1 MLMMK
6 NKSYL
11 FLAAFILIA
20 AVCLL
25 AYSSSF
31 RNPFLW
37 DDEGLIVRNQFIKE
51 LSSWGRFFTSDL
63 YSSSLAGS
71 NFYRPVQ
78 TLSFI
83 LDYHLWHLN
92 PFGYHLTNLLLQIIT
107 AFLIFLL
114 ILTLLNDSVL
124 AFVAALLFA
133 VSPIHCEAVTYI
145 SGRADMLMAVF
156 LLCSLLAFIRTF
168 EIKSLSKYIWL
179 AVALFLFVLGLL
191 SKELAGVFPFVILA
205 WVYYFKREELK
216 KPFFFI
222 RFVFPFFVLLA
233 IYLLLRLTA
242 LKFATMYEPQLAK
255 YPLLVRI
262 EAFPL
267 VLWTYLKI
275 MVFPVGLHMSRTLIL
290 TEQLIGKALLFAG
303 FLGVWTI
310 VLYACFS
317 KMINKI
323 SAFLI
328 FWFFI
333 FLLPQSGIFPINAF
347 VSDHFVYLSSVSFFV
362 LVAYLLKRYL
372 GKKAFVFV
380 ASVLILFFGVLT
392 FGRNFEWRNQ
402 EAFFA
407 RIIKFSPSSYLAHNN
422 LGIQFENNG
431 EFKRA
436 VSEYKK
442 AIEIKPRMVM
452 AVSNLA
458 NVYYKM
464 KMFAQAQEQYSLLE
478 RMVPADK
485 AGELQ
490 NNIGALYDAQG
501 LYDQAVSRFKL
512 ALILNPRLD
521 LVHFNLARVY
531 LKMGKPALAEEE
543 IISSFKKSN
552 LDELST
558 GALGIIRS
566 YLVQAKD
573 LNCAVTFY
581 NDLGVKFAEAKEFVL
596 AQYCFSHVV
605 TIAPN
610 YADAYFNL
618 GILYLKQ
625 SRPKEAF
632 FEFKRVLEM
641 NPNHDKAR
649 QLVNSL
655 SKSL

>member
-1 MLMMK
+1 MMK
-6 NKSYL
+6 NKFYL
-11 FLAAFILIA
+11 FLVVFILIA

-31 RNPFLW
+31 GNPFLW
-37 DDEGLIVRNQFIKE
+37 DDEGLIVINQFIKE
-51 LSSWGRFFTSDL
+51 LSSWGRVFTSDL

-92 PFGYHLTNLLLQIIT
+92 PFGYHLTNVLLQIIV

-156 LLCSLLAFIRTF
+156 LISSLLAFIRTF

-191 SKELAGVFPFVILA
+191 SKELAGIFPFVILA
-205 WVYYFKREELK
+205 WVYYFKKEELK
-216 KPFFFI
+216 KRFFFI
-222 RFVFPFFVLLA
+222 RFVFPFFVLFA

-290 TEQLIGKALLFAG
+290 PEQLIGKALLFAG

-310 VLYACFS
+310 VLYTCFS
-317 KMINKI
+317 KKINKI
-323 SAFLI
+323 SAFLT

-347 VSDHFVYLSSVSFFV
+347 VSDHFVYLSSISFFV

-372 GKKAFVFV
+372 GRKAFVFV

-402 EAFFA
+402 EAFFS

-442 AIEIKPRMVM
+442 AVEIKPRMVM

-501 LYDQAVSRFKL
+501 LHDQAVSRFKL

-552 LDELST
+552 LDELSA

-566 YLVQAKD
+566 YLAQAKD

-610 YADAYFNL
+610 YADVYFNL